1 VLLPIGSAFGRIRRL
16 QRLETRGSI
25 FPTALAWRETVA
37 VGSGTGLVGKPVE
50 EKRRR
55 FRMDVKLRIVGG
67 PSSGQTIPVS
77 RGKLLIGRAEDCD
90 VRADSEFVSSHHC
103 VLLLDEFTLRIRD
116 LGSRNGT
123 FVNRRQIGTSPLILL
138 HDDMVSIGE
147 LSFLVDVH
155 AVHEPSHAAD
165 LRALRDPSPTA
176 LNGTGL
182 YEDDTVQVER
192 PAAVPPPHSR
202 PLPLPTPPV
211 AQVLPPAP
219 TSDVHGSEPS

>member
-1 VLLPIGSAFGRIRRL
+1 
-16 QRLETRGSI
+16 
-25 FPTALAWRETVA
+25 
-37 VGSGTGLVGKPVE
+37 
-50 EKRRR
+50 
-55 FRMDVKLRIVGG
+55 MDVKLRIVGG

-90 VRADSEFVSSHHC
+90 LRADSEFVSSDHC

-165 LRALRDPSPTA
+165 LRALRDRSATA
-176 LNGTGL
+176 LQETGVL
-182 YEDDTVQVER
+182 QDDTVQVER
-192 PAAVPPPHSR
+192 PGAVPPPHSR
-202 PLPLPTPPV
+202 PLPAPTPPV